1 LSRGFSN
8 VRVWA
13 RGVDT
18 ATFAPAPRS
27 AGAASRSG
35 FPDAVQLLYVG
46 RLTPEKDLPLLFRA
60 YRKVAATRP
69 PGVVHLVLTGDGS
82 YSRRMQGEAPP
93 GVTFTGHLEGSA
105 LSAAYSA
112 ADVFVFPSRVET
124 LGNVVLEA
132 MASGLPVIGVD
143 QGGTLENL
151 RHGVNGLLCPAGDVD
166 RFAEAIG
173 RLLDDHALRRTLG
186 QNARAWAEERTW
198 DRSFEALL
206 AAYRERMAAGADG
219 GGQPDGRG

>member
-1 LSRGFSN
+1 
-8 VRVWA
+8 
-13 RGVDT
+13 
-18 ATFAPAPRS
+18 
-27 AGAASRSG
+27 
-35 FPDAVQLLYVG
+35 
-46 RLTPEKDLPLLFRA
+46 
-60 YRKVAATRP
+60 
-69 PGVVHLVLTGDGS
+69 
-82 YSRRMQGEAPP
+82 
-93 GVTFTGHLEGSA
+93 VTFTGHLEGSA